1 MRSLDDHI
9 EEIVAAIRGT
19 LLWFTVLGSP
29 FIVLGM
35 IAIGR
40 ALDTGPLARFAILR
54 RPFGTFLGAPVSN
67 LDVAILCGMA
77 LVVLVVG
84 LVVRYFQHREKL
96 RFLRGRGIRDL
107 DKDGQVDTYTDQF
120 LDDL

>member
-1 MRSLDDHI
+1 MRPLDDHI

-19 LLWFTVLGSP
+19 LLWFTLLGWP
-29 FIVLGM
+29 FIVLGV
-35 IAIGR
+35 IAVDR
-40 ALDTGPLARFAILR
+40 ALDTNPLQEFAIGNVPIVR
-54 RPFGTFLGAPVSN
+54 FLGARASN